1 LHARPRVRLG
11 ALLAAPVAWL
21 VIAYLGALLLM
32 FVNAFFSRDAFT
44 GQIIRELTLGNF
56 AELAQGPYP
65 EITLRTLRMAVAV
78 TIACAVIAFPIAYY
92 MARIASRRVRGIMVV
107 AVVLPLWA
115 SYLVKA
121 YAWRLILA
129 EEGVLNWALG
139 PFGLKGP
146 GYGEI
151 AVWIVMTYIWL
162 PFMIIPVYAGLE
174 RIPESLLEASSD
186 LGGRAWMT
194 FRRVSLPLAFPAIVA
209 GSIFTFSL
217 TLGDYIAVQLVST
230 TIFIG
235 NAIYTNVGAA
245 GDLPL
250 AAALSLI
257 PLAIILIYL
266 VAARKLGAFEAL

>member
-1 LHARPRVRLG
+1 
-11 ALLAAPVAWL
+11 
-21 VIAYLGALLLM
+21 
-32 FVNAFFSRDAFT
+32 
-44 GQIIRELTLGNF
+44 
-56 AELAQGPYP
+56 
-65 EITLRTLRMAVAV
+65 MAVAV

-92 MARIASRRVRGIMVV
+92 MARVASRRVRGIMVV

-115 SYLVKA
+115 SYFVKA

-139 PFGLKGP
+139 PLGLKGP

-194 FRRVSLPLAFPAIVA
+194 FRRVILPLAFPAIVA